1 MRKIVTISLFIAIFF
16 ISCSKDKPDDVGSA
30 SSYVDKS
37 DKEAVPVFTQKAVEE
52 PFFTSINSSGIIE
65 GIREADIISETSGL
79 ITEVFFE
86 IGDYVN
92 EGDVLLK
99 VEDRMA
105 GISYESAKQDYESS
119 RIEFEALEKSFKT
132 GGSSQLIFSQ
142 GKARLESA
150 RLRMEQARD
159 TFDNTSIKAPFDGYI
174 SLRDISISV
183 GSYIQPSVA
192 VTHIVDTSSFRI
204 RLTLGED
211 EIPLIQKGDDA
222 QIILNSLPDLK
233 IKASVEAVSPGS
245 SQAGGG
251 FPVLLSWKN
260 ELNGSVKSGMSAV
273 VRILPDN
280 MGKNEMIVPASAIV
294 RRNGLDYVFRVKD
307 DTAEAVEIR
316 LAQSLGDRAS
326 ILEAPGSES
335 NIEAGD
341 ILVVTGLN
349 TLAPGDPIIPNSLE
363 DSL

>member
-1 MRKIVTISLFIAIFF
+1 MKIKLTIILLFAIL
-16 ISCSKDKPDDVGSA
+16 IMSCSSDKKDDVSSA
-30 SSYVDKS
+30 SSYGETREKD
-37 DKEAVPVFTQKAVEE
+37 AVPVYTQKAIEE
-52 PFFTSINSSGIIE
+52 PFITSIDSSGIIE

-79 ITEVFFE
+79 ITEVYFE

-105 GISYESAKQDYESS
+105 GISYESSRQDYEAA
-119 RIEFEALEKSFKT
+119 RIEFEALEKSFNT

-142 GKARLESA
+142 GRARLESA

-174 SLRDISISV
+174 SGRDISISV

-211 EIPLIQKGDDA
+211 EIPLVKKGDDA
-222 QIILNSLPDLK
+222 QIILNSLPDLN
-233 IKASVEAVSPGS
+233 IRATVDAVSPGS
-245 SQAGGG
+245 SRTAGG
-251 FPVLLSWKN
+251 FPVILSWKN
-260 ELNGSVKSGMSAV
+260 ELNGSVKSGMSAA
-273 VRILPDN
+273 VRIKPDD
-280 MGKNEMIVPASAIV
+280 MGKNMLIVPSSSIV
-294 RRNGLDYVFRVKD
+294 RRNGLNYIFRVKD
-307 DTAEAVEIR
+307 NTAEAVEVR
-316 LAQSLGDRAS
+316 LTQSLGNRAS
-326 ILEAPGSES
+326 ISKIPGEDLMV
-335 NIEAGD
+335 EPGD
-341 ILVVTGLN
+341 LIIVTGLN
-349 TLAPGDPIIPNSLE
+349 TLIPGDSVIPSLLE